1 MGVVIAIII
10 IVLIVAAIVAVQTVI
25 NKGVYRAKQTVLGG
39 VGLDHQSICDKI
51 ISGPLHNKALAQLQA
66 DNPYATAEFVES
78 RFAYVVNAVMT
89 GTPVAGIP
97 STMIDKIRN
106 NGKFSHLKNGTY
118 TRTGLINYRQ
128 GAVYA
133 QAVFIEG
140 TDQWI
145 LYIRGSFDQSG
156 NLNVTQLQISRGI
169 QGGF

>member
-1 MGVVIAIII
+1 MVAVVIII
-10 IVLIVAAIVAVQTVI
+10 IVLIVAAIVVVQSVI

-39 VGLDHQSICDKI
+39 AGLDHQSICDKVV
-51 ISGPLHNKALAQLQA
+51 SGPLHNKALAQMQA
-66 DNPYATAEFVES
+66 DNPHMSADMVEN
-78 RFAYVVNAVMT
+78 RFAGVVNAVMT
-89 GTPVAGIP
+89 GAPVAGVP

-118 TRTGLINYRQ
+118 TKTGLINYRQ

-133 QAVFIEG
+133 QSIFIEG

-145 LYIRGSFDQSG
+145 LYTRGNFDQAG
-156 NLNVTQLQISRGI
+156 NLTVTQLQISKGI